1 MQQNQPRSTQTSWV
15 TPIIYAGVLLL
26 GIGIGIFL
34 KGNFSIGFPSSD
46 SNSAMDEII
55 ELVKSKYVEQVNLD
69 STQTKLADFYLGQLD
84 PHSVYIPPADLMDA
98 NEQLQP
104 NYKGIGIEFQ
114 QFRDSVFV
122 AYVLPGGPAA
132 KVGLKTGDIL
142 LTVDDSVKLSGNK
155 LDGETIKRKIKGPA
169 DENLKLVVLRNQKKL
184 TFNLVRASV
193 PITPIDAAYMVT
205 DTIGYIKIDKF
216 ADRTYEAF
224 MQALEPLLKK
234 GMKSLVIDLRGNGG
248 GLLSEAVG
256 IADELLAGNKLIVY
270 TEGLHAPRVNYYSKR
285 EGLFETG
292 EITILMDETSAS
304 ASEVLAGA
312 LQDWDRAK
320 VVGRRSYGKGL
331 VQQQF
336 RLSNGGALRLTTAK
350 YYTPLG
356 RNIQRPYQN
365 GKLAYEHDFM
375 ERIEQSSIGNK
386 DTASFGKAFKTPKGN
401 VVYGGGGI
409 IPNQWLPTNELYA
422 DSNYANLY
430 LQGSMNEF
438 VLQYYLSIQNTL
450 NQYPSVQAFVTDY
463 AKQDLTKL
471 LDQYLRST
479 QQKGLPAT
487 MLQNP
492 LLQQQLVAYLARC
505 KWYKQG
511 YYEAFNLMDK
521 NFPIALKKS

>member
-15 TPIIYAGVLLL
+15 TPIIYAVVLLL

-34 KGNFSIGFPSSD
+34 KGSFSIGFPSSN
-46 SNSAMDEII
+46 SSSAMDEII

-84 PHSVYIPPADLMDA
+84 PHSVYIPPADLVEA

-155 LDGETIKRKIKGPA
+155 LDGEAIKRKIKGPA
-169 DENLKLVVLRNQKKL
+169 DENVKLVVLRNQKRL

-193 PITPIDAAYMVT
+193 PVTPIDAAYMVT

-292 EITILMDETSAS
+292 DITILMDETSAS

-375 ERIEQSSIGNK
+375 ERIAQSSNGNL
-386 DTASFGKAFKTPKGN
+386 DTASIGKAYKTPKGN
-401 VVYGGGGI
+401 TVYGGGGI
-409 IPNQWLPTNELYA
+409 IPNQWLPTNALYA
-422 DSNYANLY
+422 DSNYAKLY
-430 LQGSMNEF
+430 LEGTMNEF
-438 VLQYYLSIQNTL
+438 VLQYYLKVQNTL
-450 NQYPSVQAFVTDY
+450 NQYQSVQAFVTGY

-479 QQKGLPAT
+479 QQNGLPAS

-492 LLQQQLVAYLARC
+492 LLQHQLVAYLARC

-511 YYEAFNLMDK
+511 YYEAINLMDNNFQTAIK
-521 NFPIALKKS
+521 NK

>member
-15 TPIIYAGVLLL
+15 TPILYAGILLL

-34 KGNFSIGFPSSD
+34 KGSFSIGFPSSD
-46 SNSAMDEII
+46 SSSAMDEII
-55 ELVKSKYVEQVNLD
+55 ELVKSKYVEKVNLD

-84 PHSVYIPPADLMDA
+84 PHSVYIPPADLMEA

-122 AYVLPGGPAA
+122 AYVMPGGPAA

-155 LDGETIKRKIKGPA
+155 LDGEAIKQKIKGPA
-169 DENLKLVVLRNQKKL
+169 DENLKLVVLRNQKRL
-184 TFNLVRASV
+184 TFNLIRASV
-193 PITPIDAAYMVT
+193 PVTPIDAAYMVS
-205 DTIGYIKIDKF
+205 DTVGYIKIDKF

-292 EITILMDETSAS
+292 DITILMDETSAS

-320 VVGRRSYGKGL
+320 VVGRRSFGKGL

-350 YYTPLG
+350 YFTPLG

-365 GKLAYEHDFM
+365 GKLAYEHDFI
-375 ERIEQSSIGNK
+375 ERMEQSSNGNL
-386 DTASFGKAFKTPKGN
+386 DTASIGKAYKTPKGN
-401 VVYGGGGI
+401 TVYGGGGI
-409 IPNQWLPTNELYA
+409 IPNQWLPINALYA
-422 DSNYANLY
+422 DSNYAKLY
-430 LQGSMNEF
+430 LEGAMNEF
-438 VLQYYLSIQNTL
+438 VLQYYLKVQNTL
-450 NQYPSVQAFVTDY
+450 NQYQSVQAFIKGY

-479 QQKGLPAT
+479 QQKGLPAS

-511 YYEAFNLMDK
+511 YYEAINLMDN
-521 NFPIALKKS
+521 NFQTALKN

>member
-15 TPIIYAGVLLL
+15 TPILYAVILLL

-34 KGNFSIGFPSSD
+34 KGSFSIGFPSSD
-46 SNSAMDEII
+46 SSSAMDEII

-84 PHSVYIPPADLMDA
+84 PHSVYIPPSDLVEA

-132 KVGLKTGDIL
+132 KGGLKTGDIL
-142 LTVDDSVKLSGNK
+142 LSIDDSVKLSGNK
-155 LDGETIKRKIKGPA
+155 LDGEAIKREIKGPE
-169 DENLKLVVLRNQKKL
+169 DEKLKLVVLRNQKRL
-184 TFNLVRASV
+184 TFNLLRASV
-193 PITPIDAAYMVT
+193 PVTPIDAAYMVS
-205 DTIGYIKIDKF
+205 DTVGYIKIDKF

-224 MQALEPLLKK
+224 MQALETLLKK

-256 IADELLAGNKLIVY
+256 IADEFLAGNKLIVY

-292 EITILMDETSAS
+292 GITILIDETSAS

-320 VVGRRSYGKGL
+320 VVGRRSFGKGL

-365 GKLAYEHDFM
+365 GKLAYEHDFI
-375 ERIEQSSIGNK
+375 ERMTASSNGNV
-386 DTASFGKAFKTPKGN
+386 DTASIGKAYKTPKGN
-401 VVYGGGGI
+401 TVYGGGGI
-409 IPNQWLPTNELYA
+409 IPNQWLPNNALYA
-422 DSNYANLY
+422 DSNYAKLNLE
-430 LQGSMNEF
+430 GTMNEF
-438 VLQYYLSIQNTL
+438 VLQYYLKVQNTL
-450 NQYPSVQAFVTDY
+450 NQYQSVQAFVAGY

-471 LDQYLRST
+471 LDQYLKST
-479 QQKGLPAT
+479 QQKGLPAS
-487 MLQNP
+487 MIQNP
-492 LLQQQLVAYLARC
+492 LLQHELVAYLARC

-511 YYEAFNLMDK
+511 YYEAINLMD
-521 NFPIALKKS
+521 NHFQTALKN

>member
-15 TPIIYAGVLLL
+15 TPILYAGILLL

-34 KGNFSIGFPSSD
+34 KGSFSIGFPSSD

-55 ELVKSKYVEQVNLD
+55 ELVKSKYVEKVNLD

-84 PHSVYIPPADLMDA
+84 PHSVYIPPADLMEA

-122 AYVLPGGPAA
+122 AYVMPGGPAA

-155 LDGETIKRKIKGPA
+155 LDGEAIKQKIKGPA
-169 DENLKLVVLRNQKKL
+169 DENLKLVVLRNQKRL
-184 TFNLVRASV
+184 TFNLIRASV
-193 PITPIDAAYMVT
+193 PVTPIDAAYMVS
-205 DTIGYIKIDKF
+205 DTVGYIKIDKF

-292 EITILMDETSAS
+292 DITILMDETSAS

-320 VVGRRSYGKGL
+320 VVGRRSFGKGL

-350 YYTPLG
+350 YFTPLG

-365 GKLAYEHDFM
+365 GKLAYEHDFI
-375 ERIEQSSIGNK
+375 ERMEQSSNGNL
-386 DTASFGKAFKTPKGN
+386 DTASIGKAYKTPKGN
-401 VVYGGGGI
+401 TVYGGGGI
-409 IPNQWLPTNELYA
+409 IPNQWLPINALYA
-422 DSNYANLY
+422 DSNYAKLY
-430 LQGSMNEF
+430 LEGAMNEF
-438 VLQYYLSIQNTL
+438 VLQYYLKVQNRL
-450 NQYPSVQAFVTDY
+450 NQYQSVQAFIKGY

-479 QQKGLPAT
+479 QQKGLPAS

-511 YYEAFNLMDK
+511 YYEAINLMDP
-521 NFPIALKKS
+521 NFKAAFN

>member
-15 TPIIYAGVLLL
+15 TPILYAVVLLL
-26 GIGIGIFL
+26 GIGIGIYL
-34 KGNFSIGFPSSD
+34 KGSFSIGFPSSD
-46 SNSAMDEII
+46 SSSAMDEII

-84 PHSVYIPPADLMDA
+84 PHSVFIPPADLVEA

-132 KVGLKTGDIL
+132 KGGLKTGDIL

-155 LDGETIKRKIKGPA
+155 LDGEAIKRKIKGPA
-169 DENLKLVVLRNQKKL
+169 DENLKLVVLRNQKRL

-193 PITPIDAAYMVT
+193 PVTPIDAAYMVT

-224 MQALEPLLKK
+224 MQALELLLKK

-292 EITILMDETSAS
+292 GITILMDETSAS

-320 VVGRRSYGKGL
+320 VVGRRSFGKGL

-365 GKLAYEHDFM
+365 GKLVYEHDFI
-375 ERIEQSSIGNK
+375 ERMTASSNGNL
-386 DTASFGKAFKTPKGN
+386 DTASIGKAYKTPKGN
-401 VVYGGGGI
+401 TVYGGGGI
-409 IPNQWLPTNELYA
+409 IPNQWLPTNALYA
-422 DSNYANLY
+422 DSNYAKLY
-430 LQGSMNEF
+430 LEGTMNEF
-438 VLQYYLSIQNTL
+438 VLQYYLKVQNTL
-450 NQYPSVQAFVTDY
+450 NQYQSVHAFVAGY
-463 AKQDLTKL
+463 VKQDLTKL

-479 QQKGLPAT
+479 QQKGLPAS
-487 MLQNP
+487 MLQNS

-511 YYEAFNLMDK
+511 YYEAINLMDN
-521 NFPIALKKS
+521 NFQTALKN

>member
-34 KGNFSIGFPSSD
+34 KGSFSIGFPSSD
-46 SNSAMDEII
+46 SNAAMDEII

-84 PHSVYIPPADLMDA
+84 PHSVYIPPADLLEA

-114 QFRDSVFV
+114 KFRDSVFV

-132 KVGLKTGDIL
+132 KGGLKTGDIL

-155 LDGETIKRKIKGPA
+155 LDGEVIKRKIKGPA
-169 DENLKLVVLRNQKKL
+169 NQNLKLVVLRNQQKM
-184 TFNLVRASV
+184 TFNLIRASV
-193 PITPIDAAYMVT
+193 PVTPIDAAYMVS
-205 DTIGYIKIDKF
+205 DTVGYIKIDKF

-292 EITILMDETSAS
+292 GITILMDETSAS

-320 VVGRRSYGKGL
+320 VIGRRSFGKGL

-336 RLSNGGALRLTTAK
+336 RLSNGAALRLTTAK
-350 YYTPLG
+350 YFTPLG

-365 GKLAYEHDFM
+365 GKLAYEHDFI
-375 ERIEQSSIGNK
+375 ERMAQSSNGNV
-386 DTASFGKAFKTPKGN
+386 DTASIGKAYKTPKGN
-401 VVYGGGGI
+401 TVYGGGGI
-409 IPNQWLPTNELYA
+409 IPNQWLPTNALYA
-422 DSNYANLY
+422 DSNYAKLY
-430 LQGSMNEF
+430 LEGSMNEF
-438 VLQYYLSIQNTL
+438 VLHYYLRVQNSL
-450 NQYPSVQAFVTDY
+450 SQYRSVQAFVAGY

-479 QQKGLPAT
+479 QQKGLPAV

-511 YYEAFNLMDK
+511 YYEAINLMDP
-521 NFPIALKKS
+521 NFKAALN

>member
-1 MQQNQPRSTQTSWV
+1 M
-15 TPIIYAGVLLL
+15 
-26 GIGIGIFL
+26 
-34 KGNFSIGFPSSD
+34 
-46 SNSAMDEII
+46 
-55 ELVKSKYVEQVNLD
+55 
-69 STQTKLADFYLGQLD
+69 
-84 PHSVYIPPADLMDA
+84 
-98 NEQLQP
+98 
-104 NYKGIGIEFQ
+104 
-114 QFRDSVFV
+114 
-122 AYVLPGGPAA
+122 
-132 KVGLKTGDIL
+132 
-142 LTVDDSVKLSGNK
+142 
-155 LDGETIKRKIKGPA
+155 
-169 DENLKLVVLRNQKKL
+169 
-184 TFNLVRASV
+184 TFNLIRASV
-193 PITPIDAAYMVT
+193 AVSPIDAAYMVS

-292 EITILMDETSAS
+292 DITILMDETSAS

-320 VVGRRSYGKGL
+320 VVGRRSFGKGL

-350 YYTPLG
+350 YFTPLG

-365 GKLAYEHDFM
+365 GKTAYEHDFI
-375 ERIEQSSIGNK
+375 ERMTASSNGNV
-386 DTASFGKAFKTPKGN
+386 DTASIGKSYKTPKGN
-401 VVYGGGGI
+401 TVYGGGGI
-409 IPNQWLPTNELYA
+409 IPNQWLPTNALYA

-430 LQGSMNEF
+430 VEGTLNEF
-438 VLQYYLSIQNTL
+438 ILQYYLTAQNTL
-450 NQYPSVQAFVTDY
+450 NQYQSVQAFVAGY

-471 LDQYLRST
+471 LDQYMRST
-479 QQKGLPAT
+479 QQKVLPAS
-487 MLQNP
+487 MLQNS

-505 KWYKQG
+505 KWHKQG
-511 YYEAFNLMDK
+511 YYEAINLMDS
-521 NFPIALKKS
+521 NFQIALKKS

>member
-34 KGNFSIGFPSSD
+34 KGSFSIGFPSSD
-46 SNSAMDEII
+46 SNAAMDEII

-84 PHSVYIPPADLMDA
+84 PHSVYIPPADLLEA

-114 QFRDSVFV
+114 KFRDSVFV

-132 KVGLKTGDIL
+132 KGGLKTGDIL

-155 LDGETIKRKIKGPA
+155 LDGEVIKRKIKGPA
-169 DENLKLVVLRNQKKL
+169 NQNLKLVVLRNQQKM
-184 TFNLVRASV
+184 TFNLIRASV
-193 PITPIDAAYMVT
+193 PVTPIDAAYMVS
-205 DTIGYIKIDKF
+205 DTVGYIKIDKF

-292 EITILMDETSAS
+292 GITILMDETSAS

-320 VVGRRSYGKGL
+320 VIGRRSFGKGL

-336 RLSNGGALRLTTAK
+336 RLSNGAALRLTTAK
-350 YYTPLG
+350 YFTPLG

-365 GKLAYEHDFM
+365 GKLAYEHDFI
-375 ERIEQSSIGNK
+375 ERMAQSSNGNV
-386 DTASFGKAFKTPKGN
+386 DTASIGKAYKTPKGN
-401 VVYGGGGI
+401 TVYGGGGI
-409 IPNQWLPTNELYA
+409 IPNQWLPTNALYA
-422 DSNYANLY
+422 DSNYAKLY
-430 LQGSMNEF
+430 LEGSMNEF
-438 VLQYYLSIQNTL
+438 VLHYYLRVQNSL
-450 NQYPSVQAFVTDY
+450 SQYRSVQAFVAGY

-479 QQKGLPAT
+479 QQKGLPAS

-511 YYEAFNLMDK
+511 YYEAINLMDP
-521 NFPIALKKS
+521 NFKAALN

>member
-34 KGNFSIGFPSSD
+34 KGSFSIGFPSSD
-46 SNSAMDEII
+46 SNAAMDEII

-84 PHSVYIPPADLMDA
+84 PHSVYIPPADLLEA

-114 QFRDSVFV
+114 KFRDSVFV

-132 KVGLKTGDIL
+132 KGGLKTGDIL

-155 LDGETIKRKIKGPA
+155 LDGEVIKRKIKGPA
-169 DENLKLVVLRNQKKL
+169 NQNLKLVVLRNQQKM
-184 TFNLVRASV
+184 TFNLIRASV
-193 PITPIDAAYMVT
+193 PVTPIDAAYMVS
-205 DTIGYIKIDKF
+205 DTVGYIKIDKF

-292 EITILMDETSAS
+292 GITILMDETSAS

-320 VVGRRSYGKGL
+320 VIGRRSFGKGL

-336 RLSNGGALRLTTAK
+336 RLSNGAALRLTTAK
-350 YYTPLG
+350 YFTPLG

-365 GKLAYEHDFM
+365 GKLAYEHDFI
-375 ERIEQSSIGNK
+375 ERMAQSSNGNV
-386 DTASFGKAFKTPKGN
+386 DTASIGKAYKTPKGN
-401 VVYGGGGI
+401 TVYGGGGI
-409 IPNQWLPTNELYA
+409 IPNQWLPTNALYA
-422 DSNYANLY
+422 DSNYAKLY
-430 LQGSMNEF
+430 LEGYMNEF
-438 VLQYYLSIQNTL
+438 VLHYYLRVQNSL
-450 NQYPSVQAFVTDY
+450 SQYRSVQAFVAGY

-479 QQKGLPAT
+479 QQKGLPAS

-511 YYEAFNLMDK
+511 YYEAINLMDP
-521 NFPIALKKS
+521 NFKAALN

>member
-1 MQQNQPRSTQTSWV
+1 V
-15 TPIIYAGVLLL
+15 TPITYAVVLLL

-34 KGNFSIGFPSSD
+34 KGSFSIGFTSSD
-46 SNSAMDEII
+46 SSSAMDEII

-84 PHSVYIPPADLMDA
+84 PHSVYIPPADVVEA

-142 LTVDDSVKLSGNK
+142 LTLDDTVQLSGNK
-155 LDGETIKRKIKGPA
+155 LDGEAIKRKIKGPA
-169 DENLKLVVLRNQKKL
+169 DENLKLTVLRNQKRL

-193 PITPIDAAYMVT
+193 PVSPIDAAYMVS
-205 DTIGYIKIDKF
+205 DTVGYIKIDKF

-224 MQALEPLLKK
+224 MQALEPLLNK

-292 EITILMDETSAS
+292 AITILMDETSAS

-365 GKLAYEHDFM
+365 GKLAYEHDFI
-375 ERIEQSSIGNK
+375 ERMAQSSNGNL
-386 DTASFGKAFKTPKGN
+386 DTASIGKAYKTPKGN
-401 VVYGGGGI
+401 TVYGGGGI
-409 IPNQWLPTNELYA
+409 IPNQWLPTNALYA

-430 LQGSMNEF
+430 VEGTMNEF
-438 VLQYYLSIQNTL
+438 VLQYYLRAQNSL
-450 NQYPSVQAFVTDY
+450 NQYPSVQAFVTAF

-471 LDQYLRST
+471 LDQYLKST
-479 QQKGLPAT
+479 QQKGLPVS
-487 MLQNP
+487 MLLNP

-505 KWYKQG
+505 KWHKQG
-511 YYEAFNLMDK
+511 YYEAINLMDK
-521 NFPIALKKS
+521 NLQTALKN

>member
-15 TPIIYAGVLLL
+15 TPILYAGILLL

-34 KGNFSIGFPSSD
+34 KGSFSIGFPSSD
-46 SNSAMDEII
+46 SSSAMDEII
-55 ELVKSKYVEQVNLD
+55 ELVKSKYVEKVNLD

-84 PHSVYIPPADLMDA
+84 PHSVYIPPADLMEA

-122 AYVLPGGPAA
+122 AYVMPGGPAA

-155 LDGETIKRKIKGPA
+155 LDGEAIKQKIKGPA
-169 DENLKLVVLRNQKKL
+169 DENLKLVVLRNQKRL
-184 TFNLVRASV
+184 TFNLIRASV
-193 PITPIDAAYMVT
+193 PVTPIDAAYMVS
-205 DTIGYIKIDKF
+205 DTVGYIKIDKF

-292 EITILMDETSAS
+292 DITILMDETSAS

-320 VVGRRSYGKGL
+320 VVGRRSFGKGL

-350 YYTPLG
+350 YFTPLG

-365 GKLAYEHDFM
+365 GKLAYEHDFI
-375 ERIEQSSIGNK
+375 ERMEQSSNGNL
-386 DTASFGKAFKTPKGN
+386 DTASIGKAYKTPKGN
-401 VVYGGGGI
+401 TVYGGGGI
-409 IPNQWLPTNELYA
+409 IPNQWLPINALYA
-422 DSNYANLY
+422 DSNYAKLY
-430 LQGSMNEF
+430 LEGAMNEF
-438 VLQYYLSIQNTL
+438 VLQYYLKVQNTL
-450 NQYPSVQAFVTDY
+450 NQYQSVQALIKGY

-479 QQKGLPAT
+479 QQKGLPAS

-511 YYEAFNLMDK
+511 YYEAINLMDN
-521 NFPIALKKS
+521 NFQTALKN

>member
-15 TPIIYAGVLLL
+15 SPITYAVVLLL

-34 KGNFSIGFPSSD
+34 KGSFSIGLPAF
-46 SNSAMDEII
+46 NKTTAMDEII

-69 STQTKLADFYLGQLD
+69 STQSKLADFYLAQLD
-84 PHSVYIPPADLMDA
+84 PHSVYIPPADLVDA

-104 NYKGIGIEFQ
+104 NFKGIGIEFQ

-122 AYVLPGGPAA
+122 AYVMPNGPAA
-132 KVGLKTGDIL
+132 KAGLKTGDIL
-142 LTVDDSVKLSGNK
+142 ITANDSVKLSGSK
-155 LDGETIKRKIKGPA
+155 LDGEAIKRKIKGPE
-169 DENLKLVVLRNQKKL
+169 DQDLKLVVLRNQQKM
-184 TFNLVRASV
+184 TFNLTRASV
-193 PITPIDAAYMVT
+193 PVSSIDAAYMLS

-224 MQALEPLLKK
+224 MQALEPLLLK

-248 GLLSEAVG
+248 GLLSEAVA

-270 TEGLHAPRVNYYSKR
+270 TEGLHAPRVDYYSKR
-285 EGLFETG
+285 EGLFEQG
-292 EITILMDETSAS
+292 GLTILLDETSAS

-320 VVGRRSYGKGL
+320 VVGRRSFGKGL

-365 GKLAYEHDFM
+365 GKLAYEHDFL
-375 ERIEQSSIGNK
+375 ERIIQSNGGNQ
-386 DTASFGKAFKTPKGN
+386 DTASIGKAYKTPKGN
-401 VVYGGGGI
+401 TVYGGGGI
-409 IPNQWLPTNELYA
+409 IPNQWMPTSPLYA
-422 DSNYANLY
+422 DTNYAKLY
-430 LQGSMNEF
+430 MKGTINEF
-438 VLQYYLSIQNTL
+438 VLQYYLQIKTTL
-450 NQYPSVQAFVTDY
+450 DRYKSVPEFVAVY
-463 AKQDLTKL
+463 SKLDLTKS
-471 LDQYLRST
+471 LDQYLRLT
-479 QQKGLPAT
+479 QKTELSPS
-487 MLQNP
+487 
-492 LLQQQLVAYLARC
+492 LLHNNLVQQQIVALLARC

-511 YYEAFNLMDK
+511 YYEALNLMDGQFK
-521 NFPIALKKS
+521 AAIQ

>member
-1 MQQNQPRSTQTSWV
+1 MQQNQPRSTHTSWV

-34 KGNFSIGFPSSD
+34 KGSFSIGFPSSD
-46 SNSAMDEII
+46 SSSAMDEII

-155 LDGETIKRKIKGPA
+155 LDGEAIKRKIKGPA
-169 DENLKLVVLRNQKKL
+169 DENLKLVVLRNRQKL

-193 PITPIDAAYMVT
+193 PVTPIDAAYMVS
-205 DTIGYIKIDKF
+205 DTVGYIKIDKF
-216 ADRTYEAF
+216 SDRTYEAF

-292 EITILMDETSAS
+292 DITILMDETSAS

-365 GKLAYEHDFM
+365 GKLAYEHDFI
-375 ERIEQSSIGNK
+375 ERMAQSSNGNL
-386 DTASFGKAFKTPKGN
+386 DTASIGKAYKTPKGN
-401 VVYGGGGI
+401 TVYGGGGI
-409 IPNQWLPTNELYA
+409 IPNQWLPTNALYA

-430 LQGSMNEF
+430 LDGTLNEF
-438 VLQYYLSIQNTL
+438 VLQYYLTSQNAL
-450 NQYPSVQAFVTDY
+450 NQYQSVQAFVEGY

-479 QQKGLPAT
+479 QQKGLPAS

-511 YYEAFNLMDK
+511 YYEAINLMDK

>member
-15 TPIIYAGVLLL
+15 TPIAYAGVLLL

-34 KGNFSIGFPSSD
+34 KGSFSIGFPSLD
-46 SNSAMDEII
+46 TNSSMDEII
-55 ELVKSKYVEQVNLD
+55 EVVKSKNVDQVNVD

-84 PHSVYIPPADLMDA
+84 PHSVYIPPADLVEA

-104 NYKGIGIEFQ
+104 SFKGIGIEFQ

-122 AYVLPGGPAA
+122 AYVLPGGPAE
-132 KVGLKTGDIL
+132 KGGLKTGDIL
-142 LTVDDSVKLSGNK
+142 LFADDTVQLSGNK
-155 LDGETIKRKIKGPA
+155 LNGEAIKRKLKGPA
-169 DENLKLVVLRNQKKL
+169 DENLKLMVLRNQKRL

-193 PITPIDAAYMVT
+193 SVSPIDAAYMVS
-205 DTIGYIKIDKF
+205 DTVGYIKIDKF

-224 MQALEPLLKK
+224 MQALEPLLKN

-292 EITILMDETSAS
+292 DITILIDETSAS

-320 VVGRRSYGKGL
+320 VVGRRSFGKGL

-350 YYTPLG
+350 YFTPLG

-365 GKLAYEHDFM
+365 GKMAYEHDFL
-375 ERIEQSSIGNK
+375 ERMLQSNEGNI
-386 DTASFGKAFKTPKGN
+386 DTASVGKAYKTPKGN
-401 VVYGGGGI
+401 TVYGGGGI
-409 IPNQWLPTNELYA
+409 IPNQWLPTNGLYT

-430 LQGSMNEF
+430 TQGLISEF
-438 VLQYYLSIQNTL
+438 VLQYYLSAQKSL
-450 NQYPSVQAFVTDY
+450 NQYSSVQTFVT
-463 AKQDLTKL
+463 AFSKQDLTKS
-471 LDQYLRST
+471 LDQYLRKT
-479 QQKGLPAT
+479 KQKGLPAS

-492 LLQQQLVAYLARC
+492 LLHQQLVASLARC
-505 KWYKQG
+505 KWHKQG
-511 YYEAFNLMDK
+511 YYEAINLMDN
-521 NFPIALKKS
+521 NFMTALKN

>member
-15 TPIIYAGVLLL
+15 TPILYAVVLLL

-34 KGNFSIGFPSSD
+34 KGSFSIGFPSSD
-46 SNSAMDEII
+46 SSSAMDEII

-84 PHSVYIPPADLMDA
+84 PHSVYIPPADLVEA

-155 LDGETIKRKIKGPA
+155 LDGEAIKRKIKGPA
-169 DENLKLVVLRNQKKL
+169 DENLKLVVLRNQKRL

-193 PITPIDAAYMVT
+193 PVTPIDAAYMVS
-205 DTIGYIKIDKF
+205 DTVGYIKIDKF

-292 EITILMDETSAS
+292 AITILMDETSAS

-320 VVGRRSYGKGL
+320 VIGRRSYGKGL

-350 YYTPLG
+350 YFTPLG

-365 GKLAYEHDFM
+365 GKLAYEHDFI
-375 ERIEQSSIGNK
+375 ERMTASSIGNL
-386 DTASFGKAFKTPKGN
+386 DTASIGKAYKTPKGN
-401 VVYGGGGI
+401 TVYGGGGI
-409 IPNQWLPTNELYA
+409 VPNQWLPTNALYA
-422 DSNYANLY
+422 DSNYAKLY
-430 LQGSMNEF
+430 LEGTMNEF
-438 VLQYYLSIQNTL
+438 VLQYYLKVQNTL
-450 NQYPSVQAFVTDY
+450 NQYQSVQAFVAGY

-479 QQKGLPAT
+479 QQKGLPAS

-511 YYEAFNLMDK
+511 YYEAINLMD
-521 NFPIALKKS
+521 NHFQTALKN

>member
-15 TPIIYAGVLLL
+15 TPITYAVILLL
-26 GIGIGIFL
+26 GIGIGVFL
-34 KGNFSIGFPSSD
+34 KGSFSIGFPSLD

-55 ELVKSKYVEQVNLD
+55 ELVKSKYVEQINLD
-69 STQTKLADFYLGQLD
+69 STQIKLADFYLGQLD
-84 PHSVYIPPADLMDA
+84 PHSVYIPPSDVVEA
-98 NEQLQP
+98 NEHLQP

-122 AYVLPGGPAA
+122 AYVLPEGPAA
-132 KVGLKTGDIL
+132 MVGLKIGDIL

-155 LDGETIKRKIKGPA
+155 LDGESVKRKIKGPS
-169 DENLKLVVLRNQKKL
+169 DESIKLSVLRNQQKL
-184 TFNLVRASV
+184 TFKLVRASV
-193 PITPIDAAYMVT
+193 PISPIDAAYMVS
-205 DTIGYIKIDKF
+205 DTIGYIKINKF

-234 GMKSLVIDLRGNGG
+234 GMTSLLIDLRGNGG

-292 EITILMDETSAS
+292 AITILIDETSAS

-312 LQDWDRAK
+312 LQDWDRAT

-365 GKLAYEHDFM
+365 GKLAYEHDFI
-375 ERIEQSSIGNK
+375 ERMTKSSIGNI
-386 DTASFGKAFKTPKGN
+386 DTASIGKAYKTPKGN
-401 VVYGGGGI
+401 TVFGGGGI
-409 IPNQWLPTNELYA
+409 IPNRWLPTNALYA

-430 LQGSMNEF
+430 LEGRMNEF
-438 VLQYYLSIQNTL
+438 VLQYYLTIQNTL
-450 NQYPSVQAFVTDY
+450 NQYQSVQAFVASY

-471 LDQYLRST
+471 LDQYLRTT
-479 QQKGLPAT
+479 QQKGLST
-487 MLQNP
+487 TLLQNP
-492 LLQQQLVAYLARC
+492 LLQQQLIAYLARC
-505 KWYKQG
+505 KWHKQG
-511 YYEAFNLMDK
+511 YYEAIHLMDHNFQTVLK
-521 NFPIALKKS
+521 N

>member
-1 MQQNQPRSTQTSWV
+1 M
-15 TPIIYAGVLLL
+15 
-26 GIGIGIFL
+26 
-34 KGNFSIGFPSSD
+34 
-46 SNSAMDEII
+46 
-55 ELVKSKYVEQVNLD
+55 
-69 STQTKLADFYLGQLD
+69 
-84 PHSVYIPPADLMDA
+84 
-98 NEQLQP
+98 
-104 NYKGIGIEFQ
+104 
-114 QFRDSVFV
+114 
-122 AYVLPGGPAA
+122 PGGPAA

-155 LDGETIKRKIKGPA
+155 LDGEAIKRKIKGPA
-169 DENLKLVVLRNQKKL
+169 DENIKLAVLRNQQKL

-193 PITPIDAAYMVT
+193 PVTPIDAAYMVS
-205 DTIGYIKIDKF
+205 DTVGYIKIDKF

-320 VVGRRSYGKGL
+320 VVGRRSFGKGL

-336 RLSNGGALRLTTAK
+336 RLSNGAALRLTTAK
-350 YYTPLG
+350 YFTPLG

-365 GKLAYEHDFM
+365 GKLAYEHDFI
-375 ERIEQSSIGNK
+375 ERMSKSSNGNI
-386 DTASFGKAFKTPKGN
+386 DTASIGKAYKTPKGN
-401 VVYGGGGI
+401 TVYGGGGI
-409 IPNQWLPTNELYA
+409 IPNQWLPTNALYA
-422 DSNYANLY
+422 DSNYAKLY
-430 LQGSMNEF
+430 LEGTMNEF
-438 VLQYYLSIQNTL
+438 ILQYYLKAQNTL
-450 NQYPSVQAFVTDY
+450 NQYQSVQAFVGGY

-479 QQKGLPAT
+479 QQKGLPAS

-511 YYEAFNLMDK
+511 YYEAINLMDP
-521 NFPIALKKS
+521 NFKAALKN

>member
-34 KGNFSIGFPSSD
+34 KGSFSIGFPSSD

-84 PHSVYIPPADLMDA
+84 PHSVYIPPADLVEA

-155 LDGETIKRKIKGPA
+155 LDGEAIKRKIKGPA
-169 DENLKLVVLRNQKKL
+169 DENLKLVVLRNQKRL

-193 PITPIDAAYMVT
+193 PVTPIDAAYMVS
-205 DTIGYIKIDKF
+205 DTVGYIKIDKF

-292 EITILMDETSAS
+292 AITILMDETSAS

-320 VVGRRSYGKGL
+320 VIGRRSYGKGL

-350 YYTPLG
+350 YFTPLG

-365 GKLAYEHDFM
+365 GKLAYEHDFI
-375 ERIEQSSIGNK
+375 ERMTASSIGNL
-386 DTASFGKAFKTPKGN
+386 DTASIGKAYKTPKGN
-401 VVYGGGGI
+401 TVYGGGGI
-409 IPNQWLPTNELYA
+409 IPNQWLPTNALYA
-422 DSNYANLY
+422 DSNYAKLY
-430 LQGSMNEF
+430 LEGTMNEF
-438 VLQYYLSIQNTL
+438 VLQYYLKVQNTL
-450 NQYPSVQAFVTDY
+450 NQYQSVQAFVAGY

-479 QQKGLPAT
+479 QQKGLPAS

-511 YYEAFNLMDK
+511 YYEAINLMD
-521 NFPIALKKS
+521 NHFQTALKN

>member
-34 KGNFSIGFPSSD
+34 KGSFSIGFPSSD

-69 STQTKLADFYLGQLD
+69 STQTKLADYYLGQLD
-84 PHSVYIPPADLMDA
+84 PHSVYIPPADLIEA

-122 AYVLPGGPAA
+122 AYVMPGGPAA

-155 LDGETIKRKIKGPA
+155 LDGEAIKRKIKGPA
-169 DENLKLVVLRNQKKL
+169 DENIKLAVLRNQQKL

-193 PITPIDAAYMVT
+193 PVTPIDAAYMVS
-205 DTIGYIKIDKF
+205 DTVGYIKIDKF

-320 VVGRRSYGKGL
+320 VVGRRSFGKGL

-336 RLSNGGALRLTTAK
+336 RLSNGAALRLTTAK
-350 YYTPLG
+350 YFTPLG

-375 ERIEQSSIGNK
+375 ERMTQSSNGNL
-386 DTASFGKAFKTPKGN
+386 DTASIGKAYKTPKGN
-401 VVYGGGGI
+401 TVYGGGGI
-409 IPNQWLPTNELYA
+409 IPNQWLPTNALYA
-422 DSNYANLY
+422 DSNYAKLY
-430 LQGSMNEF
+430 LEGSMNEF
-438 VLQYYLSIQNTL
+438 VLHYYLRVQNSL
-450 NQYPSVQAFVTDY
+450 SQYQSVQAFVAGY
-463 AKQDLTKL
+463 AKQDLTIL
-471 LDQYLRST
+471 LDQYLKSI
-479 QQKGLPAT
+479 QQKGLPAS

-511 YYEAFNLMDK
+511 YYEAINLMDN
-521 NFPIALKKS
+521 NFQAALKN

>member
-34 KGNFSIGFPSSD
+34 KGSFSIGFPSSN
-46 SNSAMDEII
+46 SSSAMDEII

-84 PHSVYIPPADLMDA
+84 PHSVYIPPADLVEA

-155 LDGETIKRKIKGPA
+155 LDGEAIKRKIKGPA
-169 DENLKLVVLRNQKKL
+169 DENLKLVVLRNQKRL

-193 PITPIDAAYMVT
+193 PVTPIDAAYMVS
-205 DTIGYIKIDKF
+205 DTVGYIKIDKF

-292 EITILMDETSAS
+292 AITILMDETSAS

-320 VVGRRSYGKGL
+320 VIGRRSYGKGL

-350 YYTPLG
+350 YFTPLG

-365 GKLAYEHDFM
+365 GKLAYEHDFI
-375 ERIEQSSIGNK
+375 ERMTASSIGNL
-386 DTASFGKAFKTPKGN
+386 DTASIGKAYKTPKGN
-401 VVYGGGGI
+401 TVYGGGGI
-409 IPNQWLPTNELYA
+409 IPNQWLPTNALYA
-422 DSNYANLY
+422 DSNYAKLY
-430 LQGSMNEF
+430 LEGTMNEF
-438 VLQYYLSIQNTL
+438 VLQYYLKVQNTL
-450 NQYPSVQAFVTDY
+450 NQYQSVQAFVAGY

-479 QQKGLPAT
+479 QQKGLPAS

-511 YYEAFNLMDK
+511 YYEAINLMD
-521 NFPIALKKS
+521 NHFQTALKN

>member
-15 TPIIYAGVLLL
+15 TPITYAVVLLL

-34 KGNFSIGFPSSD
+34 KGSFSIGFPSAD

-55 ELVKSKYVEQVNLD
+55 ELVKSKYVDQVNMD
-69 STQTKLADFYLGQLD
+69 STQTKVADFYLGQLD
-84 PHSVYIPPADLMDA
+84 PHSVYIPPADVVEV

-104 NYKGIGIEFQ
+104 NFKGIGIEFQ

-122 AYVLPGGPAA
+122 SYVMPEGPAD

-142 LTVDDSVKLSGNK
+142 LNVDDTIKLSGNK
-155 LDGETIKRKIKGPA
+155 LDGEAVKRKIKGPA
-169 DENLKLVVLRNQKKL
+169 NESLKLGVLRNQQEM
-184 TFNLVRASV
+184 TFNLTRASV
-193 PITPIDAAYMVT
+193 PVSPIDAAYMLS

-216 ADRTYEAF
+216 SDRTYEAF

-292 EITILMDETSAS
+292 GLTILMDETSAS

-350 YYTPLG
+350 YFTPLG

-365 GKLAYEHDFM
+365 GKMAYEHDFI
-375 ERIEQSSIGNK
+375 ERMAASSNGNL
-386 DTASFGKAFKTPKGN
+386 DTAAIGKAYKTPKGN
-401 VVYGGGGI
+401 TVYGGGGI
-409 IPNQWLPTNELYA
+409 IPNQWLPTNALYA

-430 LQGSMNEF
+430 VQGSMNEF
-438 VLQYYLSIQNTL
+438 VLQYYLTAQKSL
-450 NQYPSVQAFVTDY
+450 NQYSTVQAFVADY

-471 LDQYLRST
+471 LDQYLIKTR
-479 QQKGLPAT
+479 QKGLPKT
-487 MLQNP
+487 MMQNP

-511 YYEAFNLMDK
+511 YYEAINLMDSNFK
-521 NFPIALKKS
+521 NIVKN

>member
-15 TPIIYAGVLLL
+15 TPILYAGVLLL

-34 KGNFSIGFPSSD
+34 KGSFSIGFPSSD

-55 ELVKSKYVEQVNLD
+55 ELVKSKYVEQVNTD

-84 PHSVYIPPADLMDA
+84 PHSVYIPPADLLEA

-132 KVGLKTGDIL
+132 KGGLKTGDIL
-142 LTVDDSVKLSGNK
+142 LTVDDTVKLSGNK
-155 LDGETIKRKIKGPA
+155 LDGEAVKRKIKGPA
-169 DENLKLVVLRNQKKL
+169 DENLKLVVLRNQQKL
-184 TFNLVRASV
+184 TFNLTRASV
-193 PITPIDAAYMVT
+193 PVSPIDAAYMVS

-256 IADELLAGNKLIVY
+256 IADELLVGNKLIVY

-292 EITILMDETSAS
+292 DITILMDETSAS

-350 YYTPLG
+350 YFTPLG
-356 RNIQRPYQN
+356 
-365 GKLAYEHDFM
+365 
-375 ERIEQSSIGNK
+375 
-386 DTASFGKAFKTPKGN
+386 
-401 VVYGGGGI
+401 GGGGI
-409 IPNQWLPTNELYA
+409 IPNQWLSTNALYA
-422 DSNYANLY
+422 DSNYANLFT
-430 LQGSMNEF
+430 QGSMNEF
-438 VLQYYLSIQNTL
+438 VLQYYLTTQKSI
-450 NQYPSVQAFVTDY
+450 NQYSSVQAFVAGY
-463 AKQDLTKL
+463 AKQDLTKSM
-471 LDQYLRST
+471 DQYLRKT
-479 QQKGLPAT
+479 KQKGLPAT

-492 LLQQQLVAYLARC
+492 LLHQQLVAYLARC
-505 KWYKQG
+505 KWHKQG
-511 YYEAFNLMDK
+511 YYEAINLMDN
-521 NFPIALKKS
+521 NFQTALKN

>member
-15 TPIIYAGVLLL
+15 TPILYAGILLL

-34 KGNFSIGFPSSD
+34 KGSFSIGFPSSD

-55 ELVKSKYVEQVNLD
+55 ELVKSKYVEKVNLD

-84 PHSVYIPPADLMDA
+84 PHSVYIPPADLMEA

-122 AYVLPGGPAA
+122 AYVMPGGPAA

-155 LDGETIKRKIKGPA
+155 LDGEAIKQKIKGPA
-169 DENLKLVVLRNQKKL
+169 DENLKLVVLRNQKRL
-184 TFNLVRASV
+184 TFNLIRASV
-193 PITPIDAAYMVT
+193 PVTPIDAAYMVSNT
-205 DTIGYIKIDKF
+205 VGYIKIDKF

-292 EITILMDETSAS
+292 DITILMDETSAS

-320 VVGRRSYGKGL
+320 VVGRRSFGKGL

-350 YYTPLG
+350 YFTPLG

-365 GKLAYEHDFM
+365 GKLAYEHDFI
-375 ERIEQSSIGNK
+375 ERMEQSSNGNL
-386 DTASFGKAFKTPKGN
+386 DTASIGKAYKTPKGN
-401 VVYGGGGI
+401 TVYGGGGI
-409 IPNQWLPTNELYA
+409 IPNQWLPINALYA
-422 DSNYANLY
+422 DSNYAKLY
-430 LQGSMNEF
+430 LEGAMNEF
-438 VLQYYLSIQNTL
+438 VLQYYLKVQNRL
-450 NQYPSVQAFVTDY
+450 NQYQSVQAFIKGY

-479 QQKGLPAT
+479 QQKGLPAS

-511 YYEAFNLMDK
+511 YYEAINLMDPNFKAAFK
-521 NFPIALKKS
+521 N

>member
-15 TPIIYAGVLLL
+15 TPIAYAVVLLL

-34 KGNFSIGFPSSD
+34 KGSFSIGFPSLD

-55 ELVKSKYVEQVNLD
+55 ELVKSKYVDQVNLD

-84 PHSVYIPPADLMDA
+84 PHSVYIPPADLVEA

-104 NYKGIGIEFQ
+104 NFKGIGIEFQ

-122 AYVLPGGPAA
+122 AYVMPGGPAE

-155 LDGETIKRKIKGPA
+155 LDGEAIKRKIKGPA
-169 DENLKLVVLRNQKKL
+169 EESLKLTVLRNQQKM
-184 TFNLVRASV
+184 TFNLIRASV
-193 PITPIDAAYMVT
+193 PVSPIDAAYMLS
-205 DTIGYIKIDKF
+205 DTVGYIKIDKF

-292 EITILMDETSAS
+292 GLTILMDETSAS

-320 VVGRRSYGKGL
+320 VVGRRSFGKGL

-350 YYTPLG
+350 YFTPLG

-375 ERIEQSSIGNK
+375 ERIERSSNGNV
-386 DTASFGKAFKTPKGN
+386 DTASIGKAYKTPKGN
-401 VVYGGGGI
+401 TVYGGGGI
-409 IPNQWLPTNELYA
+409 IPNQWLPSNALYA

-430 LQGSMNEF
+430 VQGSMNEF
-438 VLQYYLSIQNTL
+438 VLQYYLRAQNSL
-450 NQYPSVQAFVTDY
+450 DQYSSVQAFVAGY
-463 AKQDLTKL
+463 AKQDLTKI
-471 LDQYLRST
+471 LDQYLRSNK
-479 QQKGLPAT
+479 QKGLPVS

-511 YYEAFNLMDK
+511 YYEAINLMDN
-521 NFPIALKKS
+521 NFQTALKN